1 MEKGLKI
8 CVAERDETGLFTAAC
23 RLETHGNTRCRGIP
37 SYGGGGP
44 WLPVAT
50 ASVSFESRSGSRPWG
65 CRQPAVGLPVVVRGA
80 AGSRPWGCRQPEDW
94 VTLRK
99 KIFFCFVVFNTS
111 FWTSLH
117 LFSNFFFS
125 LFHTKSWYLRGGF
138 LFLGAGGG
146 SKGLRYLAILPNLF
160 LIFSFRIFSDGEW
173 F

>member
-1 MEKGLKI
+1 MKLGYSRLPAGWK
-8 CVAERDETGLFTAAC
+8 RTGI
-23 RLETHGNTRCRGIP
+23 RGAVGFLP
-37 SYGGGGP
+37 TGGGGP
-44 WLPVAT
+44 WLP
-50 ASVSFESRSGSRPWG
+50 G
-65 CRQPAVGLPVVVRGA
+65 CYRLRFIRVPIGQPAVGLPAAGRGA
-80 AGSRPWGCRQPEDW
+80 AEDW

-117 LFSNFFFS
+117 LFSNFYFS

-160 LIFSFRIFSDGEW
+160 LIFSFRILSDGEW

>member
-37 SYGGGGP
+37 SYGGGAG
-44 WLPVAT
+44 
-50 ASVSFESRSGSRPWG
+50 RG
-65 CRQPAVGLPVVVRGA
+65 CRWLQPPFHSSPDRAAGRGA
-80 AGSRPWGCRQPEDW
+80 AGSRPWGCRQSPVGLPAAGRLGHFE
-94 VTLRK
+94 K

-117 LFSNFFFS
+117 LFSNFYFF

-160 LIFSFRIFSDGEW
+160 LIFSFRILSDGEW